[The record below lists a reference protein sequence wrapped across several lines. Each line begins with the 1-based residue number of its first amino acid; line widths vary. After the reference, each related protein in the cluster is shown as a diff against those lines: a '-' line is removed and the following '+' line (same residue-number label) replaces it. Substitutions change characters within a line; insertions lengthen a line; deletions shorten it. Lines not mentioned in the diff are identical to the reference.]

1 MMKMKKYLPF
11 IALVVVALF
20 FIACSRDKAPAE
32 AAIKAAEDAL
42 NAAKAEASKY
52 VPDQV
57 KSVEDTLKAA
67 KDSFAKGEY
76 TAALN
81 SAKDLPAKAK
91 DLTAAAA
98 AKKAELTKSWEELS
112 GSVPKMVEA
121 INTKVDA
128 LSKMKKLPKDMDKA
142 KLEGAKTS
150 LGEINQAWTD
160 AEGAF
165 KAGNF
170 TDALAKGKAAKDK
183 ATEIM
188 GTLGIQPEAAPA
200 PPAAPKV

>member
-1 MMKMKKYLPF
+1 MKMKKYLPF

-20 FIACSRDKAPAE
+20 FSACSRDKAPAE

-42 NAAKAEASKY
+42 NAVKAEASKY

-57 KSVEDTLKAA
+57 KSVEDALKAA
-67 KDSFAKGEY
+67 KDNFAKGEY

-81 SAKDLPAKAK
+81 SSKDLAAKAK
-91 DLTAAAA
+91 DLAAAAA

-121 INTKVDA
+121 IKTKVDA

-170 TDALAKGKAAKDK
+170 TDALAKGKAVKDK
-183 ATEIM
+183 AAEIM
-188 GTLGIQPEAAPA
+188 GNLGIQPEGA
-200 PPAAPKV
+200 PAAPKV

>member
-1 MMKMKKYLPF
+1 MKMKKCLPF
-11 IALVVVALF
+11 VALIVVALF
-20 FIACSRDKAPAE
+20 FTACSRDKEPAE
-32 AAIKAAEDAL
+32 AAIKAAEAAL

-57 KSVEDTLKAA
+57 KSVEDALKTA
-67 KDSFAKGEY
+67 KDNFTKGEY

-81 SAKDLPAKAK
+81 SAKDLAAKAK
-91 DLTAAAA
+91 DLATAAA

-121 INTKVDA
+121 IKTKVDA

-142 KLEGAKTS
+142 KLEGANAS
-150 LGEINQAWTD
+150 LAQVNQAWTD

-165 KAGNF
+165 KAGNM

-188 GTLGIQPEAAPA
+188 GTLGIQPEAAP
-200 PPAAPKV
+200 KV